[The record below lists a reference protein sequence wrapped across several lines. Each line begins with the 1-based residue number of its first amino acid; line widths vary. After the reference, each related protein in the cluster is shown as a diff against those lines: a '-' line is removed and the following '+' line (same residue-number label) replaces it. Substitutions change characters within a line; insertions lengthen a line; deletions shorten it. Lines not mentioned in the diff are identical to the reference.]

1 MYCSC
6 LYDAIFQAAR
16 SLLVLSRLDS
26 RTEDPASVNLCT
38 WSPWRF
44 FDSPHHST
52 WFVEAKMKA
61 KPILKLVHV
70 AQLLFLFPLSPN
82 TSFLY
87 SFFLTIPF
95 LTATL
100 HLSLHWFPSFWTS
113 LSHYIFLSCLPVL
126 QHHGCNVLRKV
137 AFAFISPSC
146 AKEKMLFLLTPFYF
160 SDYRLSKVYM
170 VTTNLLFACLGFAF
184 IAFGVI
190 GHRDGFK
197 GATLFPPNTF
207 KRMWTWL
214 TFSQDNDVFRS

>member
-1 MYCSC
+1 MSHNYCSC
-6 LYDAIFQAAR
+6 SLFHPIHR
-16 SLLVLSRLDS
+16 SFTRFSWRSHSLPL
-26 RTEDPASVNLCT
+26 LCT
-38 WSPWRF
+38 CLFTDSLRF
-44 FDSPHHST
+44 ERALAT
-52 WFVEAKMKA
+52 
-61 KPILKLVHV
+61 
-70 AQLLFLFPLSPN
+70 
-82 TSFLY
+82 TY
-87 SFFLTIPF
+87 SCL
-95 LTATL
+95 A
-100 HLSLHWFPSFWTS
+100 
-113 LSHYIFLSCLPVL
+113 LPVL

-190 GHRDGFK
+190 GRREGFK